1 MTISSGTLTYKRK
14 HGHEVYWEAVSLHE
28 NSKSVI
34 GLEIPALCTV
44 FFFIFEDGLTPPI
57 TVEHI

>member
-14 HGHEVYWEAVSLHE
+14 HGLEVYWEAVSLHE

-44 FFFIFEDGLTPPI
+44 FFFIFEDD
-57 TVEHI
+57 